1 MSNKRIIIKDIIDKY
16 NLKAVTCSELADREI
31 KGGYAS
37 DLLSDVMAN
46 SKAGDI
52 WVTLQKHPNIVAV
65 AKLKELSGIIIVN
78 NRMPDDET
86 LDKAK
91 KEAWQRHWDGRRG
104 WPPEVLMTEDPAT
117 RRTWFEQLRAGQE
130 AWLAAWEAWVRDR
143 P

>member
-91 KEAWQRHWDGRRG
+91 KENIIILTSD
-104 WPPEVLMTEDPAT
+104 LPA
-117 RRTWFEQLRAGQE
+117 FELIGKLHDAGISGMH
-130 AWLAAWEAWVRDR
+130 
-143 P
+143 